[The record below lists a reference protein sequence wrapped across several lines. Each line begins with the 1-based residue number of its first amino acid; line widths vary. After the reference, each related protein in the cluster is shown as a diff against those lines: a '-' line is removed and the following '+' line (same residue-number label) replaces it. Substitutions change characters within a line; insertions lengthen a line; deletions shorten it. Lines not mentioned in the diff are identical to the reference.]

1 MNDIGPSDPR
11 PAQLAAAAARLSIVL
26 GVAGMVLLTG
36 WPSTP
41 LPRLFVWIAIILALL
56 FAGIE
61 TTVRMGKGPHRNLA
75 ALPTRELLAG
85 WISGNALVT
94 DEHQLEIF
102 RQVFY
107 DGRNA
112 RARWVRYLLLM
123 AFASLIAT
131 AGVIGDSTAVVIGA
145 MLIAPLITPMM
156 GMALSLTM
164 GWEKKLIRSTGLVA
178 TGISIAVGTGA
189 FVSLVLTAA
198 INVETNSQ
206 IASRT
211 SPTLVDLVVA
221 IAAGAAGAYAIARP
235 DVSSSLPGVAIAIAL
250 VPPLCVL
257 GVTLQQREFEF
268 AAGVTL
274 LFATN
279 LLAIIVT
286 GGFVFLLTG
295 VAPLERLNDGQ
306 HRLRVGIASIG
317 VVSMLVIIA
326 LAANGREI
334 TENSLDTDIAA
345 AATIGWLGDDAAFT
359 LNTTSVED
367 DVVTVVLVG
376 SGEPPSAEVL
386 ARSLSSRLG
395 RPVTLDLQWIPRN
408 RILIPAAD

>member
-1 MNDIGPSDPR
+1 MNEIGPDDPR
-11 PAQLAAAAARLSIVL
+11 PQQLAVAAARLTLVVGIAVML
-26 GVAGMVLLTG
+26 LLTG
-36 WPSTP
+36 WPQTP
-41 LPRLFVWIAIILALL
+41 LPRLFTWIAITLALL
-56 FAGIE
+56 LTGVE
-61 TTVRMGKGPHRNLA
+61 TTVRLGKGPQASLA
-75 ALPTRELLAG
+75 GLPTKELLAG
-85 WISGNALVT
+85 WIDGNAVVT

-131 AGVIGDSTAVVIGA
+131 AGVIGDNTAVVIGA

-178 TGISIAVGTGA
+178 TGIGIAVGTGA
-189 FVSLVLTAA
+189 FVSLVLAA
-198 INVETNSQ
+198 VVNVEANTQ

-211 SPTLVDLVVA
+211 SPTLLDLVVA

-257 GVTLQQREFEF
+257 GVTLQQGEFRL

-295 VAPLERLNDGQ
+295 TAPLTRLNDGQ
-306 HRLRVGIASIG
+306 HRPRVAIVSVG
-317 VVSMLVIIA
+317 VISVLVVAA

-334 TENSLDTDIAA
+334 TENSLDRETAA
-345 AATIGWLGDDAAFT
+345 AATIDWLDSDATFT
-359 LNTTSVED
+359 LTATNVSD

-376 SGEPPSAEVL
+376 SGQPPPADQL
-386 ARSLSSRLG
+386 ARSLSSALG

-408 RILIPAAD
+408 QILIPAEE